1 MVCQNVEEPG
11 LIRVTSRTVILIY
24 AQYEWKIQ
32 FLCWLIGL
40 NHTFR
45 NKASGQCLYS
55 HHCHPKVLSVCI
67 DDYQIKKTFSA
78 LLALYEGNSLVTGGF
93 PAQRSVARIFY
104 VSLICAW
111 TKGWANT
118 RDTGDLRRPRAQY
131 DVAAM
136 HEVHT
141 IHPKKYTQIYRF
153 SFLFCTFTQISHGEF
168 TGFGATIML
177 RQRRNPG

>member
-40 NHTFR
+40 NHTLC

-67 DDYQIKKTFSA
+67 DDYQIKKHFPRCWPFMRGIHWSPVDSPHK
-78 LLALYEGNSLVTGGF
+78 GQWRGF
-93 PAQRSVARIFY
+93 FY